1 MKDGSGG
8 VGWGRGDG
16 EAVDPYPRS
25 VCDDSSKLKCSVT
38 WQALDGLLAYHRTW
52 NISSRLLVHVSF

>member
-16 EAVDPYPRS
+16 EAV
-25 VCDDSSKLKCSVT
+25 VKA
-38 WQALDGLLAYHRTW
+38 QALTPAVLPAAWSMT
-52 NISSRLLVHVSF
+52 LVMKLRMM